1 MSGVRPR
8 ECGLLARVLFWEGEG
23 QRKAGNASRSRRI
36 AERVGV
42 GAPLGRAPEGGGPL
56 LVQELRRQ
64 RVARLR

>member
-8 ECGLLARVLFWEGEG
+8 ECGLLARVLFWEGE
-23 QRKAGNASRSRRI
+23 RKAGNASRSRRI

-64 RVARLR
+64 TVARLR